1 MKHVLLKGQSSPVD
15 KAEQKSAVQG
25 SGEKIPIGGVEQIQ
39 FGMLHGSVDVVRNG
53 RKD

>member
-1 MKHVLLKGQSSPVD
+1 LTRQNKNQELKEVMKKFPT
-15 KAEQKSAVQG
+15 
-25 SGEKIPIGGVEQIQ
+25 GGVEQIQ